1 MKKII
6 IIGSGAIATAVGDVI
21 AEKNQDDITLL
32 SVEPEVVEMI
42 NNQHINVS
50 YFPKCRLDEHLK
62 ATLDKSVLESADI
75 IFLAIPSVAVVGY
88 LKGSFFCPHGPG

>member
-50 YFPKCRLDEHLK
+50 YFPN
-62 ATLDKSVLESADI
+62 
-75 IFLAIPSVAVVGY
+75 AV
-88 LKGSFFCPHGPG
+88 SMNI

>member
-50 YFPKCRLDEHLK
+50 YFPK
-62 ATLDKSVLESADI
+62 
-75 IFLAIPSVAVVGY
+75 
-88 LKGSFFCPHGPG
+88 

>member
-1 MKKII
+1 M

-42 NNQHINVS
+42 KKNRI
-50 YFPKCRLDEHLK
+50 L
-62 ATLDKSVLESADI
+62 
-75 IFLAIPSVAVVGY
+75 
-88 LKGSFFCPHGPG
+88 

>member
-42 NNQHINVS
+42 NNQHTNVL
-50 YFPKCRLDEHLK
+50 YFPKWESGRYRLCPCDLK
-62 ATLDKSVLESADI
+62 VMTLAT
-75 IFLAIPSVAVVGY
+75 
-88 LKGSFFCPHGPG
+88 